1 MPCCNS
7 TLIRSTD
14 ESMQGLVDHADMV
27 SFDHTMHNQ
36 PGGQPRN
43 SAGALFCGRPALPL
57 AVPVSGPLIAH
68 HNARLRRRGEGGGL
82 AQGRVAERA
91 EEGRSNGM
99 TLRPS
104 GWQRQRQWGANAK
117 GRGHGSAPAHRP
129 VGAAG
134 CLPNPYGGPNPAAPT
149 PCRTFAP
156 VWQSPR
162 RPSLGSAARPRSR
175 RTNRR
180 TGSSSSRPPS
190 RRRPASEPDQRA
202 VTVSGGDGRWHRS
215 RTQTVT
221 PSVMLIS
228 AETCSLRCWYGWQR
242 LVGRLAGYAIFQTGG
257 GQGDDHVPSRG
268 RSL

>member
-1 MPCCNS
+1 
-7 TLIRSTD
+7 L
-14 ESMQGLVDHADMV
+14 
-27 SFDHTMHNQ
+27 
-36 PGGQPRN
+36 
-43 SAGALFCGRPALPL
+43 RPPS
-57 AVPVSGPLIAH
+57 VGGPLIAH

-134 CLPNPYGGPNPAAPT
+134 YPPNPYGGPNPAAPT
-149 PCRTFAP
+149 PPLACAP
-156 VWQSPR
+156 AAA
-162 RPSLGSAARPRSR
+162 PSHRCGNHRGVPASDQRHGLAPGVPTEEQAALVADHHLGADRHQNPISV
-175 RTNRR
+175 
-180 TGSSSSRPPS
+180 PS
-190 RRRPASEPDQRA
+190 RCA
-202 VTVSGGDGRWHRS
+202 VAMGDGRWHRS

-257 GQGDDHVPSRG
+257 GQGDDLLPSRG
-268 RSL
+268 GCCEGSVLWPATS

>member
-1 MPCCNS
+1 MRPPSVAACCAGQRAADSAPQRAASSAWRGRRPC
-7 TLIRSTD
+7 
-14 ESMQGLVDHADMV
+14 
-27 SFDHTMHNQ
+27 
-36 PGGQPRN
+36 
-43 SAGALFCGRPALPL
+43 
-57 AVPVSGPLIAH
+57 SGPCGGAG
-68 HNARLRRRGEGGGL
+68 RRRPEQRDSGPPQSTSTG
-82 AQGRVAERA
+82 
-91 EEGRSNGM
+91 NGM

-134 CLPNPYGGPNPAAPT
+134 YPPNPYGGPNPAAPT